1 MNAVNL
7 ICPHC
12 GKDQLLEPECMENDE
27 QQCSYCKKLIH
38 EEPEAITGWTFLR
51 IVKIGSSKVVMLSED
66 GKLWKTP
73 EEVYGLLGNFDL
85 QLVIEQGPNAASLL
99 VKSRK

>member
-1 MNAVNL
+1 MN
-7 ICPHC
+7 
-12 GKDQLLEPECMENDE
+12 
-27 QQCSYCKKLIH
+27 H